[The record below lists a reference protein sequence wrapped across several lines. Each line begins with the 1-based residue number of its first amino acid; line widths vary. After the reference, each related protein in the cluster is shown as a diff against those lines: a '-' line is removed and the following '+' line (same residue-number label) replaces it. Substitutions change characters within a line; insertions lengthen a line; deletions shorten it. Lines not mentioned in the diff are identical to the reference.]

1 MQKSTVVS
9 PCCISWEHQTSKH
22 SQSLGFQSNTKNHS
36 SLQNWLIE
44 GLIDIGR
51 KYKNEPELLCN
62 LRKYEKEIN
71 EQKRKHKKG
80 GKKEEEEKETRENV
94 TMKGTD
100 TITEPS
106 LE

>member
-1 MQKSTVVS
+1 M
-9 PCCISWEHQTSKH
+9 
-22 SQSLGFQSNTKNHS
+22 
-36 SLQNWLIE
+36 
-44 GLIDIGR
+44 
-51 KYKNEPELLCN
+51 CN

-94 TMKGTD
+94 IMKGTD